1 MLYIGLDVHSK
12 WMTVRGFDPETGQE
26 IEMNKL
32 SNEIDSL
39 DQYFGSL
46 EGPLYGVMESGTNSW
61 SVYRIL
67 ESYFEKLYVVDPT
80 EVWGKV
86 IKRGAKTDRRDAIK
100 LAMKMH
106 RGELNPLYIPDVH
119 TQDLRSLTRG
129 KIAITRQITKTVN
142 EIGALLRSWG
152 IVLKCSLLSKQGE
165 SVLNECRSRL
175 PDHSLAVLD
184 CFLGALKKF
193 QDAEAALE
201 VRIKSA
207 AEEDDVCR
215 ILTSIPGVGA
225 FTALVVRAEIGDISR
240 FRTPE
245 QLISYCGLAPTVNQ
259 SSDNIYYGKLNRFA
273 NMFLKYVL
281 VMRAQ
286 GMARAKQDHPMRQT
300 YWRVLLRG
308 KNHAKI
314 AVARQFARVI
324 FSMLKNNTMWDASRI
339 TSRRASPEVA
349 KT

>member
-12 WMTVRGFDPETGQE
+12 WMTVRGLDPETGLE

-39 DQYFGSL
+39 DEYFGSL

-86 IKRGAKTDRRDAIK
+86 IKRGAKTDRRDAMK
-100 LAMKMH
+100 LAIKMH

-129 KIAITRQITKTVN
+129 KIDITRQITRTVN
-142 EIGALLRSWG
+142 GIGALLRSWG

-175 PDHSLAVLD
+175 PEYTLKVLD
-184 CFLGALKKF
+184 CHLGVLKELQK
-193 QDAEAALE
+193 AESALE
-201 VRIKSA
+201 QEIRTASVK
-207 AEEDDVCR
+207 DDACR
-215 ILTSIPGVGA
+215 ILMSIPGVGP

-300 YWRVLLRG
+300 YWRILLRG

-339 TSRRASPEVA
+339 TSRRASPELV